1 MDWESIME
9 AAIYALAGA
18 MIGIVIVNVMSFL
31 RDTKAYG
38 NVSSRGDLTA
48 QNDRISEEIKAGGER
63 AEKGF
68 EKLDSGVTTLL
79 INDAAKIEKL
89 SGLAENKKLMLENVE
104 ALVTD
109 YTKLQIQVSELRRE
123 NSELMSRNEQLRD
136 EVQELRRETQKQL
149 GCEME
154 M

>member
-1 MDWESIME
+1 
-9 AAIYALAGA
+9 
-18 MIGIVIVNVMSFL
+18 IGIVIVNVMSFL

-63 AEKGF
+63 AEKSFEEVDKKF
-68 EKLDSGVTTLL
+68 EKLDSGITTLL
-79 INDAAKIEKL
+79 VGDMEKKKDLEFL
-89 SGLAENKKLMLENVE
+89 SKDQGRMLSSVE

-109 YTKLQIQVSELRRE
+109 YTKLQMQVSELRRE

-136 EVQELRRETQKQL
+136 EIQELRRETQKQL